1 MCKDW
6 SLSIDLKLSDQ
17 YTTKWSNIL
26 SLQAKGSAGL
36 AAKFHIPAVWIRPN
50 QTNVML
56 MVAYNLDTNPHYA
69 VNITTR
75 FNTGNWINLQ
85 MTQINGV
92 FEIKVDYKKVYSIA
106 NSMPKKWRNVDL
118 VTGNTNGTR
127 YVLPIGYYRN
137 FDIITCVRRK
147 TMKYCI
153 FYF

>member
-1 MCKDW
+1 MCTDW
-6 SLSIDLKLSDQ
+6 SLSIDLKLSNQ
-17 YTTKWSNIL
+17 STTKWSNIL
-26 SLQAKGSAGL
+26 SLQAKGSASMT
-36 AAKFHIPAVWIRPN
+36 ADFHIPAVWIRPN
-50 QTNVML
+50 QKNVML

-69 VNITTR
+69 FNITTR